1 MVKYKI
7 KSSQVEL
14 DSRRGRLLP
23 SIPVSI
29 LILFVTAPVFAD
41 SIMIETDKEQYAT
54 GDIALVT
61 GHVANRSMPM
71 IAMLVFDPD
80 GEILLVDS
88 VDVQSDGMFV
98 KTISLDSPFYD
109 KTGLYLIAVEYID
122 DSAFTIIEVKSNT
135 VQAPP
140 PPKVVPKVVEL
151 KTEKK
156 SYYDN
161 EFVAI
166 TGAVSAIS
174 ESTVLIGIYNPDG
187 SPAGFYVVDIGS
199 NLRFSTSFLA
209 KDGINFKTVGKY
221 SVKAHYANTALET
234 TFDFLGLP
242 PATQKPI
249 QQESKNV
256 PDEPKKVRTE
266 PTTPQ
271 RQPQNT
277 TPAEQPRT
285 EPEQTDNLSIHDEEL
300 GRMLNDIMLNCD
312 SSEFKDAIVYGNGM
326 GPALMRLC
334 KYEQAISYFDAMP
347 NASNIIET
355 YSNRGSALAKIGH
368 YDAALDY
375 YDAAL
380 DLDPDFAPA
389 LNNKAN
395 LMMQQGKIS
404 QAISMYD
411 AALKS
416 DPNNTVAKKNLEK
429 AKIRQAEL
437 NRVETK
443 LHSIEDSEIRQETS
457 TDVDFALSE
466 WKGLESTST
475 NIEAASHE
483 PKEDFFEKITS
494 VFSTIGAALGLWR

>member
-23 SIPVSI
+23 SVPVSI

-54 GDIALVT
+54 GDIALVS
-61 GHVANRSMPM
+61 GHVANRSMPV
-71 IAMLVFDPD
+71 IAVLVFDPD

-88 VDVQSDGMFV
+88 ADIQSDGTFV
-98 KTISLDSPFYD
+98 KTVSLDSPFYD

-135 VQAPP
+135 IQAPP
-140 PPKVVPKVVEL
+140 QPKVVPKVVEL

-166 TGAVSAIS
+166 TGAVSTIS
-174 ESTVLIGIYNPDG
+174 ESTVLVGIYNPDG
-187 SPAGFYVVDIGS
+187 SPAGFYVVDVGS
-199 NLRFSTSFLA
+199 DLKFSTSFLA
-209 KDGINFKTVGKY
+209 KNGVNFKTVGKY

-242 PATQKPI
+242 PVQKPI
-249 QQESKNV
+249 QQEPKSA
-256 PDEPKKVRTE
+256 PDETKKTQTE
-266 PTTPQ
+266 PTPPQ
-271 RQPQNT
+271 SQPQNT
-277 TPAEQPRT
+277 IPMEQPPI
-285 EPEQTDNLSIHDEEL
+285 EPERTDNLTIHDEEL

-368 YDAALDY
+368 HDAALDY

-380 DLDPDFAPA
+380 DLDPNFAPA

-404 QAISMYD
+404 EAILMYD

-416 DPNNTVAKKNLEK
+416 DPSNTVAKKNLEK
-429 AKIRQAEL
+429 AKSRQAEL
-437 NRVETK
+437 NMVENK
-443 LHSIEDSEIRQETS
+443 SHSMEPETRQETS

-466 WKGLESTST
+466 WKDQETAST
-475 NIEAASHE
+475 NIEAVSHS
-483 PKEDFFEKITS
+483 PKEDFFEKITN
-494 VFSTIGAALGLWR
+494 VFSTIGTALGFWK

>member
-7 KSSQVEL
+7 KGSQVEL

-61 GHVANRSMPM
+61 GHVANRSMPV

-88 VDVQSDGMFV
+88 VDIQSDGTFV
-98 KTISLDSPFYD
+98 KTVSLDSPFYD

-140 PPKVVPKVVEL
+140 QPKVVPKVVEL
-151 KTEKK
+151 KTEKR

-161 EFVAI
+161 EFIVI
-166 TGAVSAIS
+166 TGAVSTIS
-174 ESTVLIGIYNPDG
+174 ESTALVGIYNPDG
-187 SPAGFYVVDIGS
+187 TPAGFYVVDIGS
-199 NLRFSTSFLA
+199 DLRFSTSFLA

-221 SVKAHYANTALET
+221 AVKAHYANTSLET

-249 QQESKNV
+249 QE
-256 PDEPKKVRTE
+256 EPKKVPEPEKVRTE

-277 TPAEQPRT
+277 TPVEQPRI
-285 EPEQTDNLSIHDEEL
+285 EPEHTDNLSIHDEEL

-347 NASNIIET
+347 NTSNIIET

-380 DLDPDFAPA
+380 DLDPNFAPA

-437 NRVETK
+437 SMAETK
-443 LHSIEDSEIRQETS
+443 LHNIEDFETRQEAS
-457 TDVDFALSE
+457 TEVDFALSE
-466 WKGLESTST
+466 WKDQETTST
-475 NIEAASHE
+475 NIEAGSHDPE
-483 PKEDFFEKITS
+483 EDFFEKITS

>member
-1 MVKYKI
+1 
-7 KSSQVEL
+7 L

-23 SIPVSI
+23 SIPVSV
-29 LILFVTAPVFAD
+29 LILFVAAPAFAD
-41 SIMIETDKEQYAT
+41 SIMIETDKEQYVT
-54 GDIALVT
+54 GDTVLVT
-61 GHVANRSMPM
+61 GHVSNRSMPV

-88 VDVQSDGMFV
+88 IDIQSNGTFAKIV
-98 KTISLDSPFYD
+98 SLDSPFYD
-109 KTGLYLIAVEYID
+109 KTGLYLIAVEYIN

-135 VQAPP
+135 TKAPP
-140 PPKVVPKVVEL
+140 QPKVVPKVVEL

-156 SYYDN
+156 AYYDN

-166 TGAVSAIS
+166 TGTVSTIS

-199 NLRFSTSFLA
+199 NLKFSTSFLA
-209 KDGINFKTVGKY
+209 KDGVNFKTVGKY
-221 SVKAHYANTALET
+221 SVKAHYANTVLET

-242 PATQKPI
+242 APKTT

-256 PDEPKKVRTE
+256 PDEPKKIQTG
-266 PTTPQ
+266 PTIPQ
-271 RQPQNT
+271 SQPQNT
-277 TPAEQPRT
+277 TPVEQPLT

-312 SSEFKDAIVYGNGM
+312 SSEFKDTIVYGNGM

-347 NASNIIET
+347 NAASIIET

-416 DPNNTVAKKNLEK
+416 DPNNTVVKKNLEK

-437 NRVETK
+437 NTVETK
-443 LHSIEDSEIRQETS
+443 MHNMEDAKIHQETS
-457 TDVDFALSE
+457 TEFDFALSE
-466 WKGLESTST
+466 WKDQESTST
-475 NIEAASHE
+475 NIEAVSHDPE
-483 PKEDFFEKITS
+483 EGFFEKITS
-494 VFSTIGAALGLWR
+494 VFSTIGAALGFWR